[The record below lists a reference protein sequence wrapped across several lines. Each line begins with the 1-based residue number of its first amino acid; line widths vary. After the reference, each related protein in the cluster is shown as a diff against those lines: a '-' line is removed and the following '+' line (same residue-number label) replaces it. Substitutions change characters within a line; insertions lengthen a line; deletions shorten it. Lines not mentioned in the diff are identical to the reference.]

1 MSKFDEVYQ
10 EVDHHYQTWTEDME
24 KRKTAEDGWDD
35 IIDAYW
41 GKLPDNWPYDSRVVD
56 PRIRTTLLE
65 KKARLTNSKLRGR
78 LVPREGGDV
87 LRARLQNNL
96 LDFQWD
102 SANYGGSMNEKWGTM
117 DIDARSFGSSFAHIY
132 WRIVEDEDGNV
143 ISYGNEMMPILP
155 FNVGL
160 DSGCTHVRDA
170 KWVQVRH
177 WMTDEEIKDE
187 LNSCLSKSES
197 TKQFNKFKAKVSEG
211 TQNRRDNEYQSRV
224 LQNQGLEDRVGE
236 DRVFPVHEIVIEYRP
251 DKKIMF
257 APKHK
262 FTFYDNKNPFNHR
275 SIPIIQLRYYPLIDD
290 PIGESEVRSVL
301 PLWRAIQYVLCGYL
315 DNMNLH
321 IRPPLKIVGDQV
333 QMETIEY
340 GPEAHWIMDSL
351 DSVQEH
357 SGSPDALNY
366 FQTTYSSLVAA
377 FNQAMGDL
385 SQGVSNIDPFE
396 ADKTATEIRAIAKQ
410 QNVRDQNNQL
420 YLADALKDM
429 MRMWMSNNKQ
439 FLFDQNQHEYIMK
452 IVGKKQFDYYVNQGL
467 DELVP
472 DAEAMRMVKQAIEEN
487 PNISDQEMSILY
499 ESALVPKYPVIENPN
514 QQDPDKLRIKPKMT
528 VSEAKDSAEVV
539 LTPDDLEG
547 TYDYVPDVKSMAAGA
562 NQEMIQA
569 RQTAIN
575 TLTSNQVVISMLQSQ
590 GYQPNI
596 REMFIDQF
604 EDTGLRDAQRYF
616 EEVQQTSQAQLAG
629 DPTQAG
635 GGVQDNQSVP
645 GSQAV
650 PPTAP
655 VQSPGQQMA

>member
-1 MSKFDEVYQ
+1 MNKFDDVYA
-10 EVDHHYQTWTEDME
+10 EVDHHYTIWTEDME
-24 KRKTAEDGWDD
+24 KRKTSEDGWDD
-35 IIDAYW
+35 IVDAYW
-41 GKLPDNWPYDSRVVD
+41 GKLPDNWPYDARVTD

-87 LRARLQNNL
+87 LRARLSNNL

-102 SANYGGSMNEKWGTM
+102 SANHGGSMSEKWGTM
-117 DIDARSFGSSFAHIY
+117 DIDARVFGSSFAYIY
-132 WRIVEDEDGNV
+132 WKRETDDEGKV
-143 ISYGNEMMPILP
+143 TKYTNEMMPILA

-160 DSGCTHVRDA
+160 DNGCTHVRDA

-187 LNSCLSKSES
+187 LMAAGHPKKASRRL
-197 TKQFNKFKAKVSEG
+197 KQFQDRVEKG
-211 TQNRRDNEYQSRV
+211 TQNRRDNEYKSRF

-236 DRVFPVHEIVIEYRP
+236 DKVFPVHEIVIEYRK

-257 APKHK
+257 APKHS
-262 FTFYDNKNPFNHR
+262 FVFYDIKNPFDHK
-275 SIPIIQLRYYPLIDD
+275 SIPIIQLRYYPLVDD
-290 PIGESEVRSVL
+290 PWGEPEVRSVL

-321 IRPPLKIVGDQV
+321 IRPPLKIVGSQV

-366 FQTTYSSLVAA
+366 FQTTYSSLVSA

-385 SQGVSNIDPFE
+385 SQGVSSVDPFE
-396 ADKTATEIRAIAKQ
+396 SDKTATEIRAISKQ

-439 FLFDQNQHEYIMK
+439 FLFDENQHEYIMK
-452 IVGKKQFDYYVNQGL
+452 IIGKKQFDYYVNQGL

-472 DAEAMRMVKQAIEEN
+472 DAQALREVQQAIEED
-487 PNISDQEMSILY
+487 PEMSDEEMRILY
-499 ESALVPKYPVIENPN
+499 DSALVPKYPVVENPK
-514 QQDPDKLRIKPKMT
+514 QRDPDKLRVKPKMN
-528 VSEAKDSAEVV
+528 VSETGDSAEVIIV
-539 LTPDDLEG
+539 PEDLSG
-547 TYDYVPDVKSMAAGA
+547 TYDYIPDVKSMAAGS
-562 NQEMIQA
+562 NQEMIQS

-575 TLTSNQVVISMLQSQ
+575 TLTSNPIVLQMLQQQ
-590 GYQPNI
+590 GYSPNI

-616 EEVQQTSQAQLAG
+616 EEVTNQNTG
-629 DPTQAG
+629 IPTQEG
-635 GGVQDNQSVP
+635 GGIQGNQSVP
-645 GSQAV
+645 GGQTA
-650 PPTAP
+650 PPTNAGAAP
-655 VQSPGQQMA
+655 NQQMAQPIQ